1 MREKGK
7 RMHKKKGNDIFYT
20 FGLVM
25 QLGISFVAPILLMI
39 YVSVLVVRHWNLPKM
54 AILVA
59 ILIGLAAGAVNV
71 YKLLRRFFY
80 KK

>member
-1 MREKGK
+1 
-7 RMHKKKGNDIFYT
+7 MHKKKGNDIFYT

-39 YVSVLVVRHWNLPKM
+39 YVSVLAVRHWNLPKM

-71 YKLLRRFFY
+71 YKLLRHFFY